1 MLFRRAIILI
11 SASLVLLLKMLFREV
26 KVGRGHVHR
35 VKLLTQWEDRSV
47 VDESLREILPLLD
60 RPGL

>member
-1 MLFRRAIILI
+1 MLLRRFIILI
-11 SASLVLLLKMLFREV
+11 SASLVLRLKMLVREV
-26 KVGRGHVHR
+26 KVGRSHVHR

-47 VDESLREILPLLD
+47 VDESLCEILPLLD

>member
-1 MLFRRAIILI
+1 
-11 SASLVLLLKMLFREV
+11 MLFREV